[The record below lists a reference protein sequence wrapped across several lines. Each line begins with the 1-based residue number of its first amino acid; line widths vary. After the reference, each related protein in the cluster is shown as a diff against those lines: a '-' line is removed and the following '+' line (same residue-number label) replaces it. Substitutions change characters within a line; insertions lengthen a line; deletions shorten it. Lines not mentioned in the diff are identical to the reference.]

1 MTPGLFSF
9 LPLDRVHFGTPVATA
24 LQQELQL
31 RGAQRVFVVT
41 GRTLNQ
47 RTDLIQKA
55 TQGLAQHI
63 VGVFDGCIEH
73 TPGSR

>member
-9 LPLDRVHFGTPVATA
+9 LPLDRVHFGTPVAAA

-31 RGAQRVFVVT
+31 RSAQRVFVVT

-47 RTDLIQKA
+47 RTDLIKKA
-55 TQGLAQHI
+55 TQGLEKHI
-63 VGVFDGCIEH
+63 VGVVASN
-73 TPGSR
+73 TPPGSP